1 MRRVQRASLSRA
13 ARNEAAAYADL
24 AERAG
29 VIAKRLLAERGLIY
43 LEDLDPDTSR
53 EVLRAA
59 WQQAA
64 RERFPE
70 MDIVELVVEIDAM
83 IDSLIIDVPLA
94 GDVGAA
100 VH

>member
-1 MRRVQRASLSRA
+1 MKPCSERCRFI
-13 ARNEAAAYADL
+13 DL
-24 AERAG
+24 NGLLLIRLMMPAG

-64 RERFPE
+64 RERFPQ
-70 MDIVELVVEIDAM
+70 MDIEELVVEIDAM
-83 IDSLIIDVPLA
+83 IDSLIMDVQLA
-94 GDVGAA
+94 GDLGAA

>member
-1 MRRVQRASLSRA
+1 MSKASDD
-13 ARNEAAAYADL
+13 EAAIYSDL

-29 VIAKRLLAERGLIY
+29 VIAKRKLAERGLIY
-43 LEDLDPDTSR
+43 LEDLDSDTSR

-64 RERFPE
+64 RERFPD
-70 MDIVELVVEIDAM
+70 MDIGELVVEIDAM
-83 IDSLIIDVPLA
+83 IDSLIMDVQLA
-94 GDVGAA
+94 GEVGAA